1 MRKHVKSWAILVGA
15 AALVATTASTF
26 TASATTRSDGT
37 AVALST
43 ASGKTVVDWN
53 EELLAIQKTPGA
65 QPPTVHPTRD
75 LALLHTA
82 IFDAVASITRRDH
95 PYLFEVDASPAAR
108 PDAAANQA
116 AHDVLLA
123 LYPSMQ
129 ATIDQKLADE
139 LAPIPTGPN
148 TQAGVRIG
156 HLAAALMLAARAADG
171 ADSPPPPFTLPPA
184 GPGVYQS
191 TPPNQPTPVFTNW
204 GAVTPFLLDSA
215 DQFRPQPPPDL
226 TSLAW
231 AQAITEVQRLGQDTS
246 TARTADQTTAA
257 KFWAPPI
264 WTTWNEIADSQIL
277 ARKTN
282 LENAAKI
289 FASLNL
295 TFADTAI
302 SMYDAKYHYL
312 FWRPITAIR
321 AGSPGNPDVT
331 ADPTWN
337 ALATTAP
344 DPSYPGAHS
353 SISAA
358 AAVVLSTYLG
368 SHADLTVSSDTLP
381 GVTRHFTSFQAAA
394 TEAGLSR
401 IYAGQHT
408 RLDHDAG
415 VTLGTNV
422 AHLVINR
429 TASARF

>member
-1 MRKHVKSWAILVGA
+1 MRKPIKSVLILA
-15 AALVATTASTF
+15 AALAATAGTIATANAAPS
-26 TASATTRSDGT
+26 RDDG
-37 AVALST
+37 AAIALSA
-43 ASGKTVVDWN
+43 ASGTTVVDWN
-53 EELLAIQKTPGA
+53 ETLLTIQKTPGA
-65 QPPTVHPTRD
+65 QPATVHPTRA
-75 LALLHTA
+75 LAMLHA
-82 IFDAVASITRRDH
+82 AMYDAVASITHRDR
-95 PYLFEVDASPAAR
+95 PYLFELDASRTAR
-108 PDAAANQA
+108 PDAAADQA
-116 AHDVLLA
+116 AHDVLSA

-129 ATIDQKLADE
+129 TTIDQKLATE
-139 LAPIPTGPN
+139 LAPMPTGRD
-148 TQAGVRIG
+148 TQAGIRTG
-156 HLAAALMLAARAADG
+156 HLAAALLLAARADDG
-171 ADSPPPPFTLPPA
+171 SSATPPPLSLPPA
-184 GPGVYQS
+184 APGVYQS

-204 GAVTPFLLDSA
+204 GTVTPFVLDSG

-226 TSLAW
+226 ASLAW

-277 ARKTN
+277 ARHTN
-282 LENAAKI
+282 LENASKI
-289 FASLNL
+289 FASMNL
-295 TFADTAI
+295 SIADTAI
-302 SMYDAKYHYL
+302 AMYDAKYHYL

-321 AGSPGNPDVT
+321 AGTPGNADVT
-331 ADPTWN
+331 ADPQWN
-337 ALATTAP
+337 ALANTAP

-368 SHADLTVSSDTLP
+368 SHADLTVSSDGLP

-415 VTLGTNV
+415 LTLGSNV

-429 TASARF
+429 TASANF